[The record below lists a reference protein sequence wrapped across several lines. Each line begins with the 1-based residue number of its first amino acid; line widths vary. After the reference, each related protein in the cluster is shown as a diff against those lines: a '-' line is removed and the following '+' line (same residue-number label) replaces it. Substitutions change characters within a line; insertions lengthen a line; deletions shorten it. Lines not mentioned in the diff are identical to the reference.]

1 MGKMLFVGLGRYF
14 CNSSAEWRYDSK
26 MHFNNRFWS
35 AFNQVKVELVANM
48 KVLSAHSQ
56 HGKNTS
62 SYTDFVVTPVVSLV
76 KKKRKAAA
84 ALRLN
89 FDTYHPSL
97 PVPHPHRR

>member
-14 CNSSAEWRYDSK
+14 CNSRAEWRYESK
-26 MHFNNRFWS
+26 THFNNGFWS

-62 SYTDFVVTPVVSLV
+62 SYTDFVVTPVVFLV
-76 KKKRKAAA
+76 KKKKKGSSSTEAQ
-84 ALRLN
+84 
-89 FDTYHPSL
+89 F
-97 PVPHPHRR
+97 